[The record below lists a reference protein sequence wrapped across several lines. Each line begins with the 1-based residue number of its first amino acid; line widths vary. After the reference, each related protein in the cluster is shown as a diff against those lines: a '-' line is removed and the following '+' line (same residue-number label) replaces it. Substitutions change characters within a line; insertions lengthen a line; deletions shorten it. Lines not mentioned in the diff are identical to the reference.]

1 MSNSKPGNIVKQI
14 ICYIGGLLIITIGIN
29 ISKMSN
35 LGISPV
41 SSIPRA
47 TEQIW
52 GFTLG
57 VTTFIIYVF
66 LVLAQLIILR
76 KNFKLRNAL
85 GILLTFVFS
94 WMIDLTGTD
103 PKAIGHLMLNFP
115 RPSNYIMQFI
125 YMVVSV
131 IIIGIGVFLYLRP
144 NWVPMPAEGLAGAI
158 AQVTGKTFGDCKTI
172 VDKV

>member
-14 ICYIGGLLIITIGIN
+14 ICYIGGLFIITIGIN

-94 WMIDLTGTD
+94 WMIDLT
-103 PKAIGHLMLNFP
+103 
-115 RPSNYIMQFI
+115 
-125 YMVVSV
+125 
-131 IIIGIGVFLYLRP
+131 
-144 NWVPMPAEGLAGAI
+144 
-158 AQVTGKTFGDCKTI
+158 
-172 VDKV
+172 